1 MRTSRSLRWGGAAA
15 LVAAFLVC
23 GTLTQ
28 PRQAEADTPGPI
40 TTRVMNILQGALA
53 NGGTAGMFVKEVG
66 GAEIAAQN
74 EDTAIGPASAIKVLI
89 HLYTID
95 QVEQGNAAFGDDVA
109 VWQLGAGTTCPN
121 VATMST
127 EDLDTATAAMMRVSS
142 NTSTRGLQDHWTTA
156 TLNAYATSLGLA
168 QTSLSGNNLGCD
180 AGATPPIDGNSTT
193 LAELGAIYE
202 AVADSSELTGAF
214 RQTFYN
220 LMSGREQAESFGG
233 DFTGIWN
240 ELVTM
245 VDEEMPPGMP
255 QTLKDSFLA
264 GMTANHKGGS
274 YLRCSGMAPC
284 QIATE
289 WLTWA
294 GWAEF
299 PVCEGGAAGV
309 KQYVWGAYLQDV
321 VDNAYSGTGS
331 TSSGL
336 VFLDV
341 RAEPLREQL
350 HDALESWGDCF
361 PHWEVIAK
369 VGGGNVL
376 NPALPDYVP
385 GTWVNKNV
393 TLYLRCVPGDAP
405 IKYFR
410 GDKSI
415 TFNKDGE
422 FFYEPRPQDEC
433 IDVNGAVA
441 PPLAVP
447 YGPIRI
453 DKTAPVCSFTPSTI
467 FVARNTVEHVVF
479 TTVFSPDISG
489 PAFSSATS
497 VTAGGASVA
506 NIVTN
511 GSPATSIEADVT
523 MGSSTAGRVELVVTL
538 VDNAG
543 NSSTCKGIVRAK

>member
-74 EDTAIGPASAIKVLI
+74 EDTAIGPASAIKVRI

-156 TLNAYATSLGLA
+156 TLNAYATSLGLT

-220 LMSGREQAESFGG
+220 LMSGRE
-233 DFTGIWN
+233 
-240 ELVTM
+240 
-245 VDEEMPPGMP
+245 
-255 QTLKDSFLA
+255 
-264 GMTANHKGGS
+264 
-274 YLRCSGMAPC
+274 
-284 QIATE
+284 
-289 WLTWA
+289 
-294 GWAEF
+294 
-299 PVCEGGAAGV
+299 
-309 KQYVWGAYLQDV
+309 
-321 VDNAYSGTGS
+321 
-331 TSSGL
+331 
-336 VFLDV
+336 
-341 RAEPLREQL
+341 
-350 HDALESWGDCF
+350 
-361 PHWEVIAK
+361 
-369 VGGGNVL
+369 
-376 NPALPDYVP
+376 
-385 GTWVNKNV
+385 
-393 TLYLRCVPGDAP
+393 
-405 IKYFR
+405 
-410 GDKSI
+410 
-415 TFNKDGE
+415 
-422 FFYEPRPQDEC
+422 
-433 IDVNGAVA
+433 
-441 PPLAVP
+441 
-447 YGPIRI
+447 
-453 DKTAPVCSFTPSTI
+453 
-467 FVARNTVEHVVF
+467 
-479 TTVFSPDISG
+479 
-489 PAFSSATS
+489 
-497 VTAGGASVA
+497 
-506 NIVTN
+506 
-511 GSPATSIEADVT
+511 
-523 MGSSTAGRVELVVTL
+523 
-538 VDNAG
+538 
-543 NSSTCKGIVRAK
+543 